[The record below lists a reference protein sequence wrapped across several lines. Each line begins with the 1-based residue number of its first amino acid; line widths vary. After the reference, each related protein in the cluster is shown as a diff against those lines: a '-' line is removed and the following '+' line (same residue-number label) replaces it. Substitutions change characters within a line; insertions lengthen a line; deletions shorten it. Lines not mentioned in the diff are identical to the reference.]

1 MDENRNEIEV
11 LRNRRDIIDNSF
23 EEPFQD
29 LERIYGQV
37 KKSFPEVVRK
47 IFSLEAI
54 ANPLVNF
61 RHFLVDEMN
70 KYILSKSSVVQDFE
84 SKYAFRVSG
93 FMEYL
98 KEGGI
103 VNINC
108 VDERV
113 KTNGSGNGDILVG
126 KRFGLFLNE
135 GLMGFLDFYGDN
147 GAGEIW
153 YAGKV
158 LGNGFVRMIYEAGE
172 DVRVDNWDI
181 PFP

>member
-1 MDENRNEIEV
+1 MIIKSIKSENGIIEV
-11 LRNRRDIIDNSF
+11 VSDEGIGKSKGEVIIHNSKDI
-23 EEPFQD
+23 
-29 LERIYGQV
+29 
-37 KKSFPEVVRK
+37 
-47 IFSLEAI
+47 
-54 ANPLVNF
+54 
-61 RHFLVDEMN
+61 
-70 KYILSKSSVVQDFE
+70 
-84 SKYAFRVSG
+84 
-93 FMEYL
+93 
-98 KEGGI
+98 
-103 VNINC
+103 NINC